1 MNMKQK
7 IKLLLVGI
15 GGLFLL
21 FTIIGLIIPSSVKIS
36 RGVIIEADSIQVMQT
51 VMNVKTWPEWMSWMQ
66 SKNGA
71 LIQFTVQNGQ
81 PAVEWRSVE
90 NKDKGMI
97 SMTGTNNDLIEMLHE
112 FPGMNAAKGGIRIR
126 SAGQHQTEVLWMMEY
141 PLRWYPWERFEG
153 IFLDSMIG
161 AALEKAL
168 NDLNEYMK
176 RGGV

>member
-21 FTIIGLIIPSSVKIS
+21 FTVIGLIIPSSVKIS
-36 RGVIIEADSIQVMQT
+36 RGIIIEADSVEVMQA

-66 SKNGA
+66 SESGV
-71 LIQFTVQNGQ
+71 LIQFTEQNSQ

-90 NKDKGMI
+90 NKAKGRI
-97 SMTGTNNDLIEMLHE
+97 SLTAVNSDLIEMLHE

-161 AALEKAL
+161 SALEKAL
-168 NDLNEYMK
+168 NELSEYMQG
-176 RGGV
+176 RGV

>member
-1 MNMKQK
+1 MKQK

-21 FTIIGLIIPSSVKIS
+21 FTVIGLIIPSSVKIS
-36 RGVIIEADSIQVMQT
+36 RGVIIGADSVEVMQA

-66 SKNGA
+66 SESGA
-71 LIQFTVQNGQ
+71 LIQFTEQNSQ
-81 PAVEWRSVE
+81 TAVEWRSVE
-90 NKDKGMI
+90 NKEKGRI
-97 SMTGTNNDLIEMLHE
+97 SLTDVNSDLIEMLHE

-153 IFLDSMIG
+153 IFMDSMIG

-168 NDLNEYMK
+168 NELSEYMQG
-176 RGGV
+176 RGA